1 MMDRTA
7 SDTASLLAQLAAA
20 PGVGDLVPGD
30 AVEPAYLGDW
40 MTKAPAGTALALVR
54 PRDTAAL
61 SATLAAC
68 HSLHL
73 PVVPQGGRTGLA
85 GGAAPVPGCVLL
97 SLERMN
103 RIEGVDAAGATLT
116 VQAGATLQSVQEA
129 AREAGLFFPL
139 DLGGRG
145 SCQIGG
151 NLSTNAGGNRVLRY
165 GMARDLVLG
174 IEVVLADGTVLSH
187 MNTML
192 KDNTGFDMKQLFIGT
207 EGTMGVIA
215 RAVLRLHPQPRSTQT
230 ALCAL
235 PDYASVLKLLRH
247 VREGVGPTLSA
258 FELMWPDF
266 YGLVTTRVPGL
277 EPPLPH
283 GAGAY
288 VLVEALGVEPDE
300 DAARFERVLGAALE
314 SGIVGNAVI
323 AQSGAETAK
332 LWKVRDASGE
342 LRSIFWPHVGFDVS
356 IPTRALGDFVGE
368 LTERLR
374 RRWPQV
380 QTVFF
385 GHVGDSNVHIG
396 VKVGDGEQP
405 EAQIEESVYAVVGQ
419 WQGSISAEHG
429 IGLLK
434 RAHLHHSRSPQEL
447 ALLRTLKNALDPHGI
462 LNPGKVLPA

>member
-1 MMDRTA
+1 MAPYLIDERRRY
-7 SDTASLLAQLAAA
+7 QGAAR
-20 PGVGDLVPGD
+20 
-30 AVEPAYLGDW
+30 AV
-40 MTKAPAGTALALVR
+40 VR
-54 PRDTAAL
+54 PGSTAEV
-61 SATLAAC
+61 AAIVRAC
-68 HSLHL
+68 RAAGA
-73 PVVPQGGRTGLA
+73 PIVPQGGNTGLC
-85 GGAAPVPGCVLL
+85 GAATPSERGDAVVL
-97 SLERMN
+97 SLARMN
-103 RIEGVDAAGATLT
+103 RVREVDALNYTIT
-116 VQAGATLQSVQEA
+116 V
-129 AREAGLFFPL
+129 EAGVILLDVQKAAEEHDRLFPL
-139 DLGGRG
+139 SLGGEGTAR
-145 SCQIGG
+145 IGG

-174 IEVVLADGTVLSH
+174 LEAVLADGTVLSH

-192 KDNTGFDMKQLFIGT
+192 KDNTGFDMKQLFVGT

-235 PDYASVLKLLRH
+235 PDYDAVLKLLRQA
-247 VREGVGPTLSA
+247 REEIGPTLSA

-288 VLVEALGVEPDE
+288 VLIESLGVEPDE

-314 SGIVGNAVI
+314 GGIVSDAVI

-356 IPTRALGDFVGE
+356 IPTRALGDFIVE
-368 LTERLR
+368 LTDRLR
-374 RRWPQV
+374 GRWPEV
-380 QTVFF
+380 RTVFF
-385 GHVGDSNVHIG
+385 GHVGDSNIHIG

-405 EAQIEESVYAVVGQ
+405 EADIEELVYGAVGE
-419 WQGSISAEHG
+419 WQGSVSAEHG

-434 RAHLHHSRSPQEL
+434 RAHLHYSRSPQEL
-447 ALLRTLKNALDPHGI
+447 ALLRTLKTTLDPHGI

>member
-1 MMDRTA
+1 MTTQPTA
-7 SDTASLLAQLAAA
+7 MELLSQLAAA
-20 PGVGDLVPGD
+20 PGVGDLLPG
-30 AVEPAYLGDW
+30 ATIPPAYHGDW
-40 MTKAPAGTALALVR
+40 MTQAPAGTALALAR
-54 PRDTAAL
+54 PRDTAEV

-68 HSLHL
+68 HRLRV

-85 GGAAPVPGCVLL
+85 GGATPVSGCVLL

-103 RIEGVDAAGATLT
+103 RIEAVDAAGSTIT

-129 AREAGLFFPL
+129 ARDAGLFFPL
-139 DLGGRG
+139 DLGARG
-145 SCQIGG
+145 SCHVGG

-174 IEVVLADGTVLSH
+174 LEAVTADGTVLSH
-187 MNTML
+187 LNTVL
-192 KDNTGFDMKQLFIGT
+192 KDNTGFDMKQLFVGT

-235 PDYASVLKLLRH
+235 PDYASVLRLLRL
-247 VREGVGPTLSA
+247 VREGIGPTLSA

-266 YGLVTTRVPGL
+266 YGLVTTRVAGL
-277 EPPLPH
+277 EPPLAH

-288 VLVEALGVEPDE
+288 VLVESLGVEPDE
-300 DAARFERVLGAALE
+300 DAARFERVLAMAMENGV
-314 SGIVGNAVI
+314 VGDAVI
-323 AQSGAETAK
+323 AQSGGETAK

-342 LRSIFWPHVGFDVS
+342 LRSIFWPHVGFDVG
-356 IPTRALGDFVGE
+356 IPTRSLGEFIEE
-368 LTERLR
+368 LTARLQQ
-374 RRWPQV
+374 RWPQV
-380 QTVFF
+380 RTVFF

-405 EAQIEESVYAVVGQ
+405 EAEIDDTVYRTVGD
-419 WQGSISAEHG
+419 WRGSISAEHG

-447 ALLRTLKNALDPHGI
+447 ALLRTLKTALDPHGI
-462 LNPGKVLPA
+462 LNPGKVVPA